1 MATVV
6 WLVQYCP
13 VYCFGSHQSR
23 AHRGGV
29 GHGCYW
35 IAVQQQHDVQ
45 QQPVGQQWPDGGV
58 EASVQVLKA
67 A

>member
-1 MATVV
+1 
-6 WLVQYCP
+6 

-23 AHRGGV
+23 AHRGSV

-35 IAVQQQHDVQ
+35 IDVQQQHDVQ